1 MKSVEFESAQN
12 VKVEYEL
19 APVGYRLLA
28 ALIDVVMFILYF
40 LLCAYVVGISNFFS
54 EDPGTTMLIWLII
67 IKLPWIFYQPI
78 CEFLTQGQT
87 LGKFVLGIRVV
98 TIYGERP
105 GFKEVFMRW
114 LFRGDL
120 LWISPSPIV
129 ILWLVIGAIG
139 FGFAGFSDKHQ
150 RLGDIMGGTLV
161 IRNKSSIQYSLKKI
175 LSIKSNTN
183 YNPVYGGVIKLTDED
198 MFLIKNTIIR
208 VKANPSQETKDFA
221 IELANKSA
229 EIIGLEKTPEKR
241 LKFLETLLQDYVVL
255 TR

>member
-1 MKSVEFESAQN
+1 MKTVAFESAQN

-19 APVGYRLLA
+19 APAGYRLLA
-28 ALIDVVMFILYF
+28 AIIDTVMFILYF
-40 LLCAYVVGISNFFS
+40 FLCAYVVGFNTFFN

-87 LGKFVLGIRVV
+87 LGKYILGIRVV
-98 TIYGERP
+98 TVFGERP
-105 GFKEVFMRW
+105 GFKEVFIRW

-139 FGFAGFSDKHQ
+139 FGFAGFSEKNQ
-150 RLGDIMGGTLV
+150 RLGDIMAGTLV
-161 IRNKSSIQYSLKKI
+161 IRNKLSIQYTLKKI
-175 LSIKSNTN
+175 LSIKSNVN
-183 YNPVYGGVIKLTDED
+183 YSPVYEGVVRFTDED

-208 VKANPSQETKDFA
+208 VKANPNEETKAFA
-221 IELANKSA
+221 IQLANKSA
-229 EIIGLEKTPEKR
+229 ELLGLSETPKKR